1 MKEERSPDM
10 IDSDNLRL
18 AMETATL
25 PPSGELERYFLPST
39 ARRMLSFA
47 QQLECAVQRMQHPSH
62 SAMRSLDP
70 FAAKWLEKRERNAAL
85 SDIVRIHHRIQMQAH
100 RLLQTEYNITLA
112 RPYRLPEHQEDMRQ
126 RQGSRQWSDKSRRL

>member
-1 MKEERSPDM
+1 MKEERTSDM
-10 IDSDNLRL
+10 IDSVNLRL
-18 AMETATL
+18 AIETGTL

-39 ARRMLSFA
+39 ARRMLPLA
-47 QQLECAVQRMQHPSH
+47 QQLENAVRRQQNPSH

-85 SDIVRIHHRIQMQAH
+85 SDIVRIRHRIQMQAH
-100 RLLQTEYNITLA
+100 RLLQTEYSITLA

-126 RQGSRQWSDKSRRL
+126 RQGSRPWSDKSRRL

>member
-1 MKEERSPDM
+1 MKEERTPDM

-18 AMETATL
+18 AMETGTL
-25 PPSGELERYFLPST
+25 PPSGELKRYFLPST
-39 ARRMLSFA
+39 ARRMLPLA
-47 QQLECAVQRMQHPSH
+47 QH

-70 FAAKWLEKRERNAAL
+70 FAAKWFEKRERNAAL
-85 SDIVRIHHRIQMQAH
+85 GDIVRIRHRIQMQAH

-126 RQGSRQWSDKSRRL
+126 RQESRQWSDKSRRL